1 MAGGAAIDAHDGT
14 PPRRCAGLVAANRTY
29 HGGAIAASLY
39 AFRVQTGGRE
49 MSANEQT
56 LGVSVVPME
65 TRREAILHI
74 ATTADRLGY
83 DAFFLPEGWAYDS
96 TVLLAEL
103 ATRTQHIQLG
113 SGILGIWGRTAATLA
128 MAAATLH
135 VVSGGRFI
143 LGLGASTA
151 QLTEGIHD
159 TPFDAPLIR
168 LRHVLTQVR
177 TL

>member
-1 MAGGAAIDAHDGT
+1 MAGGAASDAHDGT
-14 PPRRCAGLVAANRTY
+14 PQRRYSGIMAANRTDP
-29 HGGAIAASLY
+29 GGAIAASIH
-39 AFRVQTGGRE
+39 AFRVRTGGRE
-49 MSANEQT
+49 MRGNEQL

-65 TRREAILHI
+65 TRREAILHM

-103 ATRTQHIQLG
+103 ATCTQRIQLG
-113 SGILGIWGRTAATLA
+113 AGILGIWGRTAATMA

-143 LGLGASTA
+143 LGPRP
-151 QLTEGIHD
+151 
-159 TPFDAPLIR
+159 TPPHPTLHTPHPPL
-168 LRHVLTQVR
+168 HP
-177 TL
+177 